1 MIIGNP
7 ALDRRCQLLSTMILP
22 CLDRVIYI
30 ICLSWEEAGIQAQAQ
45 WEKSW
50 GEGGAGRQ
58 QMQDRAR
65 YCTCTCTYTGRV
77 GRLGGLTETKLP
89 SSGACTRVFFFK
101 KKKGWPA
108 AGLAREETKEKSM
121 DWVWEIFPIMFA
133 LPPSPPPPPIPPPN
147 WSRRNWTSHHP
158 CGMESPSYL
167 LLLLLFPP
175 GRDTRGEWGK
185 RGEGGGGGGDFLTFL
200 LQKWWNFPT
209 LFLSSSLLCPG
220 EERPAPPILQGH
232 PILESPI
239 LSTMHCRNT
248 QLILRKKNYSITSD
262 HRNWMDDLS

>member
-133 LPPSPPPPPIPPPN
+133 LPPSPPPQFPLPIDPGGTELPIIHVGWNLPVIYYYYYYF
-147 WSRRNWTSHHP
+147 RRDGTQGGS
-158 CGMESPSYL
+158 G
-167 LLLLLFPP
+167 
-175 GRDTRGEWGK
+175 GR
-185 RGEGGGGGGDFLTFL
+185 EGRGGGDFLTFL